1 MCNTQTLWNAI
12 WFPPLVKNIAE
23 KLRFGLLEG
32 RVSQIMHLEWGYNWC
47 KSCIYLDKFSLIWSP
62 TDAFKLLRPHHY
74 HYRHFLDSVLLAGT
88 AACCFQSTLYQMP
101 TGLSLISLGE
111 IYPCEIAKQD
121 HHLCYFRKVLFTC
134 KGFISCIYS
143 CIENMPCPVFQLSLM
158 P

>member
-1 MCNTQTLWNAI
+1 MCNTQTLWNPI
-12 WFPPLVKNIAE
+12 WFPPLVRNIAE

-32 RVSQIMHLEWGYNWC
+32 RVSQIMHLEWGKNWC
-47 KSCIYLDKFSLIWSP
+47 KSCIYLDKFSLMWSP
-62 TDAFKLLRPHHY
+62 TDAFKLLRPPSLSLQALSRLSAFS
-74 HYRHFLDSVLLAGT
+74 RHSCLL
-88 AACCFQSTLYQMP
+88 LPKHPIPMP

-143 CIENMPCPVFQLSLM
+143 CI
-158 P
+158 